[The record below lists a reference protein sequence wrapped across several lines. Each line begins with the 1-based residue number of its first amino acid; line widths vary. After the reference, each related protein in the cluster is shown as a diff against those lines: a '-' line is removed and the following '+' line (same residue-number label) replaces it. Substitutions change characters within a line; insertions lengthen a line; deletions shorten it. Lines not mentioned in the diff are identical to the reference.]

1 MDYRL
6 AMIHPI
12 SRIAT
17 VVGIGAA
24 PSEQERWYCDAV
36 VPRYCQAVHDLKVG
50 DALNAAFA

>member
-1 MDYRL
+1 
-6 AMIHPI
+6 MIHPI

-50 DALNAAFA
+50 DALNAAFGDRAK